1 MQAMTLTMTILTNE
15 PMTIMIMVIM
25 VMLKTKTT
33 LIQTIIMMA
42 VKLVDPI
49 MRTMKTSV
57 PKTTKYQP
65 LKLGKYQI
73 P

>member
-1 MQAMTLTMTILTNE
+1 MTLTMTILTNV

-25 VMLKTKTT
+25 VMLKNKTT
-33 LIQTIIMMA
+33 KAMIQAMIMMA

-57 PKTTKYQP
+57 PKTTKY
-65 LKLGKYQI
+65 
-73 P
+73 